1 MKTLR
6 ILWIGVLC
14 VIFSGINTNEVLAQK
29 TDTIHIS
36 KLELKR
42 RGKQVFNT
50 GNSVLVLHI
59 DTLIM
64 KDRSSLQFY
73 DKKKVV
79 LVVSHAEI
87 GKRVYFNGRADKNNA
102 SDMVIAIKFDKLGS
116 LFVMADGYDAANGFR
131 TDPNGDGGNVKF
143 TYSSDG
149 IHPQQSDHKGS
160 NYLHINVAAGG
171 KHVNATADV
180 QRIMDQI
187 RRGGVRMGGLPQGQ
201 VYSGSAGTDGSS
213 AVSSRPGDPR
223 SW

>member
-6 ILWIGVLC
+6 IFWIGFLC
-14 VIFSGINTNEVLAQK
+14 VIFSGINANEVLAQK
-29 TDTIHIS
+29 ADTIHIG

-42 RGKQVFNT
+42 RGKQVFDA
-50 GNSVLVLHI
+50 GDSVLVLQI

-79 LVVSHAEI
+79 LVINHAEI
-87 GKRVYFNGRADKNNA
+87 GKRVYFNGRSDKNNA
-102 SDMVIAIKFDKLGS
+102 SDMEIAIKFDKLGS
-116 LFVMADGYDAANGFR
+116 LFVMADGYDANNGFR
-131 TDPNGDGGNVKF
+131 TDPNGDGGNVKL

-149 IHPQQSDHKGS
+149 LQPQQSDHKGS
-160 NYLHINVAAGG
+160 NYLHINVGAGG

-201 VYSGSAGTDGSS
+201 VYSGSAGKDGSS
-213 AVSSRPGDPR
+213 AVSVRPGAPR